1 MLLLRCFVTLDGV
14 GRRLD
19 PEFNLA
25 AHLQPF
31 VERLVKARY
40 SPSRMA
46 QRVWTETQNFLEYA
60 HDIPGNINR
69 TLRKLSE
76 DDLRIQLEH
85 RNLDHFILE
94 LERSSNRLVVG
105 MVVASLIVAS
115 ALIISQ
121 GASTIWVTLPTYVI
135 SSLLAIWLVY
145 GIFRSGR
152 L

>member
-1 MLLLRCFVTLDGV
+1 MDRFWRESKYLF
-14 GRRLD
+14 
-19 PEFNLA
+19 ES
-25 AHLQPF
+25 AHG
-31 VERLVKARY
+31 
-40 SPSRMA
+40 
-46 QRVWTETQNFLEYA
+46 
-60 HDIPGNINR
+60 IPGNVNR

-105 MVVASLIVAS
+105 MVVASLIIAS
-115 ALIISQ
+115 SLLISR
-121 GASTIWVTLPTYVI
+121 GASTVWVTVPVYVL

>member
-1 MLLLRCFVTLDGV
+1 MWS
-14 GRRLD
+14 
-19 PEFNLA
+19 ES
-25 AHLQPF
+25 Q
-31 VERLVKARY
+31 RLVGYAR
-40 SPSRMA
+40 
-46 QRVWTETQNFLEYA
+46 
-60 HDIPGNINR
+60 DIPGHVNR

-94 LERSSNRLVVG
+94 LERSSNRIVVG
-105 MVVASLIVAS
+105 LVIASLIVAS

-121 GASTIWVTLPTYVI
+121 GAGTIWVTLPIYVL
-135 SSLLAIWLVY
+135 SSLLAMWLVY

>member
-1 MLLLRCFVTLDGV
+1 M
-14 GRRLD
+14 
-19 PEFNLA
+19 
-25 AHLQPF
+25 
-31 VERLVKARY
+31 
-40 SPSRMA
+40 
-46 QRVWTETQNFLEYA
+46 
-60 HDIPGNINR
+60 NR

-115 ALIISQ
+115 SLIISN
-121 GASTIWVTLPTYVI
+121 GASTIWVTLPTYVL
-135 SSLLAIWLVY
+135 SSLLALWLVY

-152 L
+152 V